1 MKRAVRRS
9 REVST
14 SIRLLTFSRGRTSA
28 WLEGLS
34 VEQVSFS
41 RFIFPSAFYVDG
53 LPTLRKAPSLFMAS
67 FALPHPFLIYCR
79 VLPPRVCGSPVQLLK
94 GFLRLVRNPFIVFK
108 RFLRLVR
115 NPFIVFKRFLRV
127 VRNLFRSPEGFL
139 RVVRNLFRSPEG
151 FLRVVRN
158 AFRSLKGFLRVVRNL
173 FRSPKGF
180 LRLVRNV
187 FRSPKRFPNVLGNAF
202 RRLKGFPNV
211 LGNAFR
217 RLKRFPNVL
226 GNTFPLVGTPVG
238 KNRRSSSAEASFPH
252 SKSPFFSPLS
262 TFESF
267 SDPLGK
273 PLDSAHKVA

>member
-79 VLPPRVCGSPVQLLK
+79 ALPPRVCGSPVQLLK

-108 RFLRLVR
+108 R
-115 NPFIVFKRFLRV
+115 
-127 VRNLFRSPEGFL
+127 FL

-273 PLDSAHKVA
+273 PLDSAHKLA